1 MEMENTSNHDSLNQ
15 KIRELQESEERFRSI
30 VEHSNEAIVVAQDK
44 TVKFSN
50 PRITELTG
58 YTSEEMG
65 SRDFVEFIHPE
76 DRETVLREY
85 QSRLSGE
92 KPKSEY
98 SVRIITKDGQEK
110 YVIVSS
116 ALIDWDGRPATL
128 AMITDITE
136 LKHTE
141 EKLVKSEERFRSVM
155 EQSPFPMELLTPDG
169 KINQVNPSWYKLWGI
184 DEVSAAETLE
194 KYNMITDPQLKKL
207 GVADLVKKAFSG
219 EHVILPPIIYDSG
232 QTVVDFELENIKGL
246 RSPWIQSH
254 LYPIKDEN
262 GELEYVVNTY
272 VDITDLKQAKEE
284 VQQSKEYILGLMEQ
298 SPLDIAIY
306 TPDGRLAD
314 ANPAFY
320 RKWGF
325 SREEATEVFAKYN
338 QRTDKQLEDL
348 GLAPLVEKAYAG
360 EAVVL
365 PPMEYIGSR
374 ASEEFGVE
382 GVEVRTRW
390 IQIHLYPIKAKNG
403 SVAYVVNTN
412 VDITE
417 LKQAEQKAEEQREVL
432 ARMDRATRMGQ
443 LTGSIAHELNQPL
456 TGILSNAQAAELML
470 KSDQWKREDY
480 EGIIADIIADT
491 KRAGDVIRNLRELYR
506 KQKGEYTH
514 VDINSVAEEAIQLLH
529 SDFVIKQVELIPE
542 LVPSIPLVN
551 GNKFQL
557 QQVLVNLI
565 MNGEQAM
572 SSIEQENRK
581 LHIATTFDEYEVK
594 LWVDD
599 FGPGIEE
606 DKIDHIFE
614 PLVTWKPG
622 GTGMGLAISNSI
634 IEAHGGKMWAEN
646 LKAGGARVGFVLPV
660 MKKENKT

>member
-1 MEMENTSNHDSLNQ
+1 MENTSNHDSLNQ

-58 YTSEEMG
+58 YTPEEMR

-76 DRETVLREY
+76 DREIVLREY
-85 QSRLSGE
+85 QSRVSGE
-92 KPKSEY
+92 RPTGEY

-254 LYPIKDEN
+254 LYPIKDAN
-262 GELEYVVNTY
+262 GKLEFMVNTY
-272 VDITDLKQAKEE
+272 VDITDLKKSEEDILKSEERFQHLMESTPLAISIWRPDGKNIQVNDAWKKLWGLSEEETAQVLEKYNFLTDEE
-284 VQQSKEYILGLMEQ
+284 VKRHGHALLIERAFKGEQ
-298 SPLDIAIY
+298 II
-306 TPDGRLAD
+306 
-314 ANPAFY
+314 
-320 RKWGF
+320 
-325 SREEATEVFAKYN
+325 V
-338 QRTDKQLEDL
+338 
-348 GLAPLVEKAYAG
+348 
-360 EAVVL
+360 
-365 PPMEYIGSR
+365 PPMEYVGNRTLDELELKDMEGS
-374 ASEEFGVE
+374 
-382 GVEVRTRW
+382 TRW
-390 IQIHLYPIKAKNG
+390 IQSILHSVKNVKG
-403 SVAYVVNTN
+403 EIEYVVCTNT
-412 VDITE
+412 DLTD

-572 SSIEQENRK
+572 SRYRAGESK
-581 LHIATTFDEYEVK
+581 TTYRNHV
-594 LWVDD
+594 
-599 FGPGIEE
+599 
-606 DKIDHIFE
+606 
-614 PLVTWKPG
+614 
-622 GTGMGLAISNSI
+622 
-634 IEAHGGKMWAEN
+634 
-646 LKAGGARVGFVLPV
+646 
-660 MKKENKT
+660 